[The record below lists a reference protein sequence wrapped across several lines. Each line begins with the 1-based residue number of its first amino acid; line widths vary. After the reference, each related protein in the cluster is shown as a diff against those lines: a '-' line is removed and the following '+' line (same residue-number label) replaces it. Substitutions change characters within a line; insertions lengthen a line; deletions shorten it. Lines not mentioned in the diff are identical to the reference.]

1 MNTDAAAAE
10 RASRT
15 LEADL
20 MHAGL
25 PRERAHLEVFA
36 FQLGVANELMAG
48 VRTELVDDA
57 DRPPRWSSVVLGAL
71 RDMPTWGT
79 LCAALRGDA
88 RALDAAM
95 VVLVEVSDHARVLL
109 RALDTNPGARRLLDM
124 GHLGASIDDCLQLV
138 VIRLLRTYGAQA

>member
-1 MNTDAAAAE
+1 MHTDAAAAE

-20 MHAGL
+20 VHAGL

-57 DRPPRWSSVVLGAL
+57 DQAPRWSSTLLAAL
-71 RDMPTWGT
+71 RASPAWDD
-79 LCAALRGDA
+79 LCTALRGDP
-88 RALDAAM
+88 RAIDAAIA
-95 VVLVEVSDHARVLL
+95 VLVEVSDHARVLL
-109 RALDTNPGARRLLDM
+109 RALDTNPGARLLSDM

-138 VIRLLRTYGAQA
+138 VIRLLRAYGAKA